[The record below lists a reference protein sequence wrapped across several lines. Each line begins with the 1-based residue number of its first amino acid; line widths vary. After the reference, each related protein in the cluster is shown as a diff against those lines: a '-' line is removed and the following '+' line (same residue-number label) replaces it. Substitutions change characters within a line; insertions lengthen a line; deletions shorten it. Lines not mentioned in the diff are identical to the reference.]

1 MLDQNHF
8 RLLRVWHARAS
19 SPGPINL
26 RSLAVASPLMTCRR
40 SLFRSLSRARALSL
54 RHLLIVNK
62 LISLSLSLSRS
73 LALSLAR
80 SLSLDVLILMI
91 AVNLS
96 LSLSLSAFT
105 FSLFLSLSLSLC
117 ALNVSLCVRIRV
129 CTSYVC
135 VQHPPALTYTEE
147 I

>member
-96 LSLSLSAFT
+96 LSLSLSLHSLFLC
-105 FSLFLSLSLSLC
+105 FSLFLCLS
-117 ALNVSLCVRIRV
+117 V
-129 CTSYVC
+129 
-135 VQHPPALTYTEE
+135 H
-147 I
+147 